1 MPYERTLP
9 PIVEKFSA
17 EELKRRITEYI
28 EERGG
33 DFTGWYVGVCEDAE
47 DRLFG
52 EPGHG
57 VDKQADFWMYLE
69 ALSGR
74 SARSVES
81 YFVGGLGAVGEK
93 GGPPQSAGAR
103 CVYAYKM
110 SERTNP

>member
-1 MPYERTLP
+1 MPFERTLP

-17 EELKRRITEYI
+17 KELERRITEYI

-33 DFTGWYVGVCEDAE
+33 HLSGWYVGACEDAE

-52 EPGHG
+52 KTGHG
-57 VDKQADFWMYLE
+57 VDKQTDFWIYLE
-69 ALSGR
+69 ALSAR

-81 YFVGGLGAVGEK
+81 YFVGELGAAGEE
-93 GGPPQSAGAR
+93 GGPPQGAGVK

-110 SERTNP
+110 SEGTNP